1 MSREW
6 ETRKLDLVHKQSCS
20 ERRPAVQLLFFG
32 CFFDLKTPYHQHH
45 TDEDFFFSI
54 APWPPL
60 PSAAQ
65 ICLCLPCMLGG
76 LRLEL

>member
-45 TDEDFFFSI
+45 TDEDFFFYRPMASFT
-54 APWPPL
+54 
-60 PSAAQ
+60 
-65 ICLCLPCMLGG
+65 
-76 LRLEL
+76 